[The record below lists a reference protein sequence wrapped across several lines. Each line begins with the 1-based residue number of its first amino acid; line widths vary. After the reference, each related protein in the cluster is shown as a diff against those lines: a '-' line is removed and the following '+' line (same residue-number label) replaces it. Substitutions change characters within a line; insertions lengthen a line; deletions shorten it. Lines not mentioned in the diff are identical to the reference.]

1 MGDRPVDA
9 PKAEDALRTSEARY
23 RQLVELA
30 PIAVYV
36 HDGRRVLFGN
46 AAFARLVGVADAG
59 AAIGLAVASLV
70 APEQKALVRERFA
83 ALRDGETALPPA
95 EFDLVRADGGRVP
108 VEVMASQCVFAERPA
123 IQVVLVDLTERRRA
137 EQERASLET
146 QLRRAQRM
154 EALGTLAGGIAHDFN
169 NMLAV
174 IVANTTLAQL
184 DLGQDH
190 PVSVTLGDVLLA
202 TERAR
207 ELVRGILTFS
217 RQQPHR
223 REPLRLSAIAREVQR
238 LLRATLPAA
247 VVLSVESPE
256 DEEQVLADRS
266 QIQQALMNLCTNA
279 WHALE
284 EGRPQH
290 IEVRIDP
297 LTVGPESRDVGAGRY
312 VRLSVRDS
320 GRGMDAA
327 TLERIFDPFFTT
339 KPPGAGTG
347 LGLSTVHGI
356 LKGHQ
361 AFVRVESEPGVG
373 STFALLFP
381 VAGRDA
387 EALEPHG
394 EVRTHRGEGR
404 SVLLLEDEEALI
416 TGARQLL
423 ERLGYAVSAHTTME
437 GAMAA
442 FQRAPDAY
450 DVVVTDNGMAS
461 GSGLQFA
468 RAVAHLRPE
477 VPIILASG
485 FLNDEVRRVSAEVG
499 VRGLLEKPY
508 SLEDLSRIVDQNARR
523 RPRP

>member
-1 MGDRPVDA
+1 MGVADLPEE
-9 PKAEDALRTSEARY
+9 AEALRTSEARY
-23 RQLVELA
+23 RTLVELA

-46 AAFARLVGVADAG
+46 DAFARLVGVVDA
-59 AAIGLAVASLV
+59 AATLGLEVANLV

-83 ALRDGETALPPA
+83 ALRDGALSTPRA
-95 EFDLVRADGGRVP
+95 EFDLVRVDGSRVP
-108 VEVMASQCVFAERPA
+108 VEVMASRCVFAELPA

-137 EQERASLET
+137 EAERAALEA

-184 DLGQDH
+184 DLGKQH
-190 PVSVTLGDVLLA
+190 PVCSILDDVLLA

-217 RQQPHR
+217 RQNPHH
-223 REPLRLSAIAREVQR
+223 REPLRLSAVAWEVQR
-238 LLRATLPAA
+238 LLRATLPPA
-247 VVLSVESPE
+247 VTLTVEVAD
-256 DEEQVLADRS
+256 DEPLVLADRS

-284 EGRPQH
+284 HGRPQ
-290 IEVRIDP
+290 RIDIGIEA
-297 LTVGPESRDVGAGRY
+297 LQVDPEAKDVTPGAY
-312 VRLSVRDS
+312 VRLAVRDS
-320 GRGMDAA
+320 GCGMDPA
-327 TLERIFDPFFTT
+327 TLDRIFDPFFTT
-339 KPPGAGTG
+339 KAPGAGTG
-347 LGLSTVHGI
+347 LGLSAVHGI
-356 LKGHQ
+356 LRGHQ
-361 AFVRVESEPGVG
+361 AFVRVESERGVG

-381 VAGRDA
+381 VAAVETEELTRAATG
-387 EALEPHG
+387 
-394 EVRTHRGEGR
+394 VCQRGDGR
-404 SVLLLEDEEALI
+404 SVLLLDDEEALV

-437 GAMAA
+437 GAIEA
-442 FQRAPDAY
+442 FQRTPDAF
-450 DVVVTDNGMAS
+450 DVVVTDTGMAS

-468 RAVAHLRPE
+468 RAVADLRPG

-485 FLNDEVRRVSAEVG
+485 FLDDRVRRESAAVG

-508 SLEDLSRIVDQNARR
+508 SLDDLGEIVDRHARR
-523 RPRP
+523 RPPG